1 MSSIYRCDN
10 GFTQLSSRRDFGASE
25 TKLFRCQPSADFGA
39 NASIANIGASET
51 KLYQFKCFV
60 KIEDGKLYIPNFDRI
75 RDTLLDRLRER
86 SEPKL
91 HMLQELIEYD
101 EYDINPEAYELIEP
115 FNPEIKS
122 STLASVE
129 NSKNEDDNEDD
140 SISKKVKDELEIV
153 IKNETSKENLMNTLS
168 KRSLGSP
175 QKENSLTAKNK
186 ASKLAESSS
195 TYSKS
200 SNDEIVAESSLI
212 AIEEPSEQTGFGKP
226 SKTEAC
232 FNHIDSRLQNE
243 DHSSRRDIDKLFMT
257 ATSEHEPQAAKTN
270 IYEEKASHTLGDEG
284 EQLVFKQL
292 QRLFPTFETRLV
304 SSIAHVADIHLIDE
318 NRCFVFEIKNKSSV
332 SNDDLVKFD
341 SDLATLRSKNDM
353 QYIGVFISL
362 RSPIVKFGKCF
373 IANDRCYLAQEY
385 ANDECLKLVID
396 MYRNIICKTRSYE
409 LVETKKFEIPANV
422 YTLISRLRAEYST
435 LNSNRDYYTQQLEF
449 NRKSSGLM
457 NELLARVDVQLHFID
472 FINKE
477 FAELPTVDVPVNED
491 EERLKEYLK
500 TNRKPLKRELLIQFP
515 SLTCIRNMSM
525 KEIKERY
532 MSKLE

>member
-1 MSSIYRCDN
+1 MSLIFRCDCS
-10 GFTQLSSRRDFGASE
+10 QLQSSRR
-25 TKLFRCQPSADFGA
+25 DFGA

-101 EYDINPEAYELIEP
+101 EYDINPEAYELSEP

-153 IKNETSKENLMNTLS
+153 IKNETSKENLM
-168 KRSLGSP
+168 KY
-175 QKENSLTAKNK
+175 QKENSLTAKNE

-200 SNDEIVAESSLI
+200 SNDEIVAECSLI
-212 AIEEPSEQTGFGKP
+212 AVEEY
-226 SKTEAC
+226 
-232 FNHIDSRLQNE
+232 
-243 DHSSRRDIDKLFMT
+243 SSRRDIDKLFMT

-396 MYRNIICKTRSYE
+396 MYRNIICKTRNYE
-409 LVETKKFEIPANV
+409 PVETKKFEIPANV

-477 FAELPTVDVPVNED
+477 FAELPTVDVPINED

-532 MSKLE
+532 TSKLE

>member
-1 MSSIYRCDN
+1 MSSIYR
-10 GFTQLSSRRDFGASE
+10 G
-25 TKLFRCQPSADFGA
+25 QPSADFGA
-39 NASIANIGASET
+39 NGE
-51 KLYQFKCFV
+51 KLYYRFKCFV
-60 KIEDGKLYIPNFDRI
+60 KIEDGKLYIPNFNRI
-75 RDTLLDRLRER
+75 RDTFLDRLRER

-101 EYDINPEAYELIEP
+101 EYDINPEAYELSEP

-129 NSKNEDDNEDD
+129 NSKNEDDENS

-153 IKNETSKENLMNTLS
+153 IKNEASKENLM
-168 KRSLGSP
+168 
-175 QKENSLTAKNK
+175 KEPHSSTAKNE

-200 SNDEIVAESSLI
+200 SNDEIVAECSLI
-212 AIEEPSEQTGFGKP
+212 AVEEYSEEVVSAPKPSEQTEFGKP

-243 DHSSRRDIDKLFMT
+243 DHSSRRDIDSRLRNEDHSSRRDIDNLFT
-257 ATSEHEPQAAKTN
+257 IAASEHEPQAAKTN
-270 IYEEKASHTLGDEG
+270 IYEEKASHALGDEG

-341 SDLATLRSKNDM
+341 SDLATLSSKNDM

-532 MSKLE
+532 MSMLE

>member
-1 MSSIYRCDN
+1 MSSICRCD
-10 GFTQLSSRRDFGASE
+10 SGASE

-39 NASIANIGASET
+39 NGE

-91 HMLQELIEYD
+91 HTLQELIEYD
-101 EYDINPEAYELIEP
+101 EYDINPAAYELCEP

-122 STLASVE
+122 STLASIE
-129 NSKNEDDNEDD
+129 NSKNEDDDENG
-140 SISKKVKDELEIV
+140 SISKKVNEFIDRINDELEIV
-153 IKNETSKENLMNTLS
+153 IKNETSKENLM
-168 KRSLGSP
+168 KY
-175 QKENSLTAKNK
+175 QKENSLTTKNE
-186 ASKLAESSS
+186 ASKLAESSL

-212 AIEEPSEQTGFGKP
+212 AIEEPS
-226 SKTEAC
+226 KTEAC
-232 FNHIDSRLQNE
+232 FNHIDKQ
-243 DHSSRRDIDKLFMT
+243 FMT
-257 ATSEHEPQAAKTN
+257 ATSEHEPQAAETN
-270 IYEEKASHTLGDEG
+270 IYEEKASHALGDEG

-409 LVETKKFEIPANV
+409 PVETKKFEIPANV